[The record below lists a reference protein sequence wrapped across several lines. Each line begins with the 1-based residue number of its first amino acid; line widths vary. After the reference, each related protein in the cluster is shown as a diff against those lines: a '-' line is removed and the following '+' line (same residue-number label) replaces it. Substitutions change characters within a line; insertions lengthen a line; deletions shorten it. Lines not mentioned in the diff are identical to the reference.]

1 MALLNSLIETSTSA
15 PKGYRNS
22 SLFLSTIKPQGENE
36 QATDHHFTIPSIVSE
51 ELFPTDTNTSV
62 S

>member
-1 MALLNSLIETSTSA
+1 MALLNSLIDTSTSA
-15 PKGYRNS
+15 PKGLETSYSEHNQ
-22 SLFLSTIKPQGENE
+22 TPKENE

-51 ELFPTDTNTSV
+51 ELFPTDTNISA